1 MNREKNI
8 GVPGVFSIAE
18 NIWTFYRDLLYNH
31 GGLNEAYRI
40 GTSTGEFI
48 YYRLAYHP
56 LRL

>member
-40 GTSTGEFI
+40 GTSTG
-48 YYRLAYHP
+48 
-56 LRL
+56 